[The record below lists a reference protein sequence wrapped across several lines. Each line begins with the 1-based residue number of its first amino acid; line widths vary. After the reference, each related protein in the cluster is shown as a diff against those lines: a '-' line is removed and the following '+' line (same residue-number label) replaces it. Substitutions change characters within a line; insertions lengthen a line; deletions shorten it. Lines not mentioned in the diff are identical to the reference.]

1 MWWISAQLYI
11 RSVWPGLQSSLSNL
25 QRITLGSD
33 GLLQWLDVL
42 LLVVDLLHG
51 LAEVGLQ
58 LVVGVGGL
66 GDPLL
71 EGHVGVVPVGPHLI
85 RALSDQ
91 IINLSSQ
98 PLTGR
103 SGSWNQS
110 LRVICK
116 QCGRKVFT
124 FQCSRH
130 TLLKQSNK
138 ILLTLWRLDVSVAE
152 VRPCL
157 RDADVRIHLLNA
169 TVEIDGSAGV
179 LQVVTRVVDV
189 DAVVLVSQV
198 SLYLVPSVPELW
210 LVRSINTDLW
220 LVNITCSLLADGW
233 PAPESSSSCPGMTW
247 CCPPP
252 SSDCSPHHRWPGQ
265 YPSSPLYTQRLV
277 NNHQQSWL
285 TCCKYTQRWLSWVP
299 QSQPELSQDSSSWSP
314 GDESHWH
321 SSPTQTAALRLVSYY
336 LYWALIGQSPD
347 LQNVSSCS
355 LSPILLSL
363 SLWVSVVLS
372 SLSLINLTA
381 SFLILSLLFLLE
393 SALL

>member
-1 MWWISAQLYI
+1 MLK
-11 RSVWPGLQSSLSNL
+11 
-25 QRITLGSD
+25 T
-33 GLLQWLDVL
+33 
-42 LLVVDLLHG
+42 H
-51 LAEVGLQ
+51 
-58 LVVGVGGL
+58 
-66 GDPLL
+66 
-71 EGHVGVVPVGPHLI
+71 
-85 RALSDQ
+85 
-91 IINLSSQ
+91 IIE
-98 PLTGR
+98 T
-103 SGSWNQS
+103 
-110 LRVICK
+110 I
-116 QCGRKVFT
+116 
-124 FQCSRH
+124 
-130 TLLKQSNK
+130 NK

-169 TVEIDGSAGV
+169 TVKIDGSAGV

-252 SSDCSPHHRWPGQ
+252 SSDCSPHHHWPGQ

-321 SSPTQTAALRLVSYY
+321 SSPTQTAALWLVNYYINTELWLVSH
-336 LYWALIGQSPD
+336 LISRMSHRAVS
-347 LQNVSSCS
+347 LQSSCRC
-355 LSPILLSL
+355 LS
-363 SLWVSVVLS
+363 
-372 SLSLINLTA
+372 
-381 SFLILSLLFLLE
+381 E
-393 SALL
+393 SAWSCPPSPWSTSPPRSWSSRCCSCWSLRCCSGQCCWLTNQRVRTYQEFNSWINQSRWCYLV